1 MSDTE
6 EQETQNN
13 TELRDHLHQMEAK
26 VRKLRESR
34 NNHNDQANRFAD
46 QRNAIQGQYKEHKE
60 KLDLAIAEVRAVR
73 AEQNVHKERRD
84 AVQAQI
90 RDLIG
95 VSKSRRGDQNNKN
108 NASIEFNKLSSEVTS
123 LERIFETKGGMSPK
137 KEKETM
143 EKIKQMRRKMA
154 ELEPLVA
161 ELQLIKV
168 DISNRDEAINTL
180 KAEADDAHKQFVA
193 CLEKAKE
200 MSKELDE
207 LFGHRNFLKGEGDR
221 FHKEFVACKEKA
233 NEVHERIVELMKE
246 VNEAR
251 DKLKIAREERESW
264 IVDHNESVTKLMKT
278 GADDPKVADSMVD
291 QLLKEGT
298 LTFGGTMSGD
308 RQGLG
313 AKRGKS
319 SKKKSMKRFDMTASR
334 GRK

>member
-1 MSDTE
+1 MSENEDN
-6 EQETQNN
+6 ETQNN

-26 VRKLRESR
+26 VRKLREGR

-46 QRNAIQGQYKEHKE
+46 QRNAIQAQYKEHKE
-60 KLDLAIAEVRAVR
+60 KVDLAVAEVRAVR
-73 AEQNVHKERRD
+73 AEQNVHRERRD
-84 AVQAQI
+84 AIQAQI

-95 VSKSRRGDQNNKN
+95 VSKSKRGEKDDKN

-143 EKIKQMRRKMA
+143 EKIKVMRRKMA

-168 DISNRDEAINTL
+168 DISNRDEAIATL
-180 KAEADDAHKQFVA
+180 KAEADDAHKQFVD

-207 LFGHRNFLKGEGDR
+207 LFEHRNFLKGEGDR

-233 NEVHERIVELMKE
+233 NEIHEKIVELMKE
-246 VNEAR
+246 VNDAK

-264 IVDHNESVTKLMKT
+264 IVDHNESVSQMMKT
-278 GADDPKVADSMVD
+278 GAEDEKVADAMVD
-291 QLLKEGT
+291 QLLNQGN
-298 LTFGGTMSGD
+298 LTFGGIMSGD
-308 RQGLG
+308 REGLG

-319 SKKKSMKRFDMTASR
+319 AKKKSMRKVDMTASR

>member
-1 MSDTE
+1 MSENE
-6 EQETQNN
+6 ENETQNN

-26 VRKLRESR
+26 VRKLREGR

-46 QRNAIQGQYKEHKE
+46 QRNAIQTQYKEHKE
-60 KLDLAIAEVRAVR
+60 KVDLAVAEVRAVR

-84 AVQAQI
+84 AIQAQI

-95 VSKSRRGDQNNKN
+95 VSKSKRDEKDNKN

-143 EKIKQMRRKMA
+143 EKIKLMRRKMA

-168 DISNRDEAINTL
+168 DISNRDEAIATL
-180 KAEADDAHKQFVA
+180 KAEADDAHKQFVD

-207 LFGHRNFLKGEGDR
+207 LFAHRNFLKGEGDR

-233 NEVHERIVELMKE
+233 NEIHEKIVELMKE
-246 VNEAR
+246 VNDTR

-264 IVDHNESVTKLMKT
+264 IVDHNESVSKMMKT
-278 GADDPKVADSMVD
+278 GAEDPKVADSMVD
-291 QLLKEGT
+291 QLLNQGN
-298 LTFGGTMSGD
+298 LTFGGIMSGD
-308 RQGLG
+308 REGVVS
-313 AKRGKS
+313 KKGKS
-319 SKKKSMKRFDMTASR
+319 AKKKSMRRVDMTASR

>member
-95 VSKSRRGDQNNKN
+95 VSKSRRGEQNNKN
-108 NASIEFNKLSSEVTS
+108 SASIEFNKLSSEVTS

-207 LFGHRNFLKGEGDR
+207 LFEHRNFLKGEGDR

-291 QLLKEGT
+291 QLLKEGS

-313 AKRGKS
+313 SKRGKS

>member
-6 EQETQNN
+6 EQDTQNN

-95 VSKSRRGDQNNKN
+95 VSKSRRGEQNNKN
-108 NASIEFNKLSSEVTS
+108 SASIEFNKLSSEVTS

-207 LFGHRNFLKGEGDR
+207 LFEHRNFLKGEGDR

-246 VNEAR
+246 VNEAK

-291 QLLKEGT
+291 QLLKEGS

-313 AKRGKS
+313 SKRGKS

>member
-1 MSDTE
+1 MSESE
-6 EQETQNN
+6 EQQPQDN

-26 VRKLRESR
+26 VKKLREAR

-46 QRNAIQGQYKEHKE
+46 QRNAIQSQYKEHRE
-60 KLDLAIAEVRAVR
+60 KVDLAVAEVRAVR
-73 AEQNVHKERRD
+73 AEQKVHKERRD
-84 AVQAQI
+84 AIQAQI

-95 VSKSRRGDQNNKN
+95 VSKSKRGEQNDKN
-108 NASIEFNKLSSEVTS
+108 SASIEFNKLTSEVTS

-143 EKIKQMRRKMA
+143 DKIKTMRRKMA

-168 DISNRDEAINTL
+168 DISNRDEAITTL
-180 KAEADDAHKQFVA
+180 KSEADDAHKQFVD
-193 CLEKAKE
+193 CLERAKE

-207 LFGHRNFLKGEGDR
+207 LFEHRNFLKGEGDR
-221 FHKEFVACKEKA
+221 FHNEFVACKEKA
-233 NEVHERIVELMKE
+233 NDVHSKIVELMNE
-246 VNEAR
+246 VNEVR

-264 IVDHNESVTKLMKT
+264 IVDHNESVTKMMKT
-278 GADDPKVADSMVD
+278 GAEDPKVADSMVD
-291 QLLKEGT
+291 QLLNQGS
-298 LTFGGTMSGD
+298 LSFGGTMSGD

-313 AKRGKS
+313 SKKGRS
-319 SKKKSMKRFDMTASR
+319 DKKKSMRRVDMTASR

>member
-6 EQETQNN
+6 EQDTQNN

-95 VSKSRRGDQNNKN
+95 VSKSRRGEQNNKN
-108 NASIEFNKLSSEVTS
+108 SASIEFNKLSSEVTS

-207 LFGHRNFLKGEGDR
+207 LFEHRNFLKGEGDR

-246 VNEAR
+246 VNEAK

-291 QLLKEGT
+291 QLLKEGN

-313 AKRGKS
+313 SKRGKS

>member
-6 EQETQNN
+6 EQDTQNN

-95 VSKSRRGDQNNKN
+95 VSKSRRGEQNNKN
-108 NASIEFNKLSSEVTS
+108 SASIEFNKLSNEVTS

-207 LFGHRNFLKGEGDR
+207 LFEHRNFLKGEGDR

-291 QLLKEGT
+291 QLLKEGS

-313 AKRGKS
+313 SKRGKS

>member
-6 EQETQNN
+6 EQDTQNN

-95 VSKSRRGDQNNKN
+95 VSKSRRGEQNNKN
-108 NASIEFNKLSSEVTS
+108 SASIEFNKLSSEVTS

-207 LFGHRNFLKGEGDR
+207 LFEHRNFLKGEGDR

-291 QLLKEGT
+291 QLLKEGS

-313 AKRGKS
+313 SKRGKS

>member
-60 KLDLAIAEVRAVR
+60 KLDLAIAEVRTVR

-95 VSKSRRGDQNNKN
+95 VSKSRRGEQNNKN

-207 LFGHRNFLKGEGDR
+207 LFEHRNFLKGEGDR

-291 QLLKEGT
+291 QLLKEGS

-313 AKRGKS
+313 SKRGKS

>member
-264 IVDHNESVTKLMKT
+264 IVDHNESVTKMMKT

>member
-1 MSDTE
+1 
-6 EQETQNN
+6 
-13 TELRDHLHQMEAK
+13 
-26 VRKLRESR
+26 
-34 NNHNDQANRFAD
+34 
-46 QRNAIQGQYKEHKE
+46 
-60 KLDLAIAEVRAVR
+60 
-73 AEQNVHKERRD
+73 
-84 AVQAQI
+84 
-90 RDLIG
+90 
-95 VSKSRRGDQNNKN
+95 
-108 NASIEFNKLSSEVTS
+108 
-123 LERIFETKGGMSPK
+123 
-137 KEKETM
+137 
-143 EKIKQMRRKMA
+143 MA

-207 LFGHRNFLKGEGDR
+207 LFEHRNFLKGEGDR

-291 QLLKEGT
+291 QLLKEGS

-313 AKRGKS
+313 SKRGKS

>member
-6 EQETQNN
+6 EQDTQNN

-95 VSKSRRGDQNNKN
+95 VSKSRRGEQNNKN
-108 NASIEFNKLSSEVTS
+108 SASIEFNKLSSEVTS

-207 LFGHRNFLKGEGDR
+207 LFEHRNFLKGEGDR

-246 VNEAR
+246 VNDAR

-291 QLLKEGT
+291 QLLKEGS

-313 AKRGKS
+313 SKRGKS

>member
-6 EQETQNN
+6 EQDTQNN

-95 VSKSRRGDQNNKN
+95 VSKSRRGEQNNKN
-108 NASIEFNKLSSEVTS
+108 SASIEFNKLSSEVTS

-207 LFGHRNFLKGEGDR
+207 LFEHRNFLKGEGDR

-313 AKRGKS
+313 SKRGKS

>member
-6 EQETQNN
+6 EQDTQNN

-95 VSKSRRGDQNNKN
+95 VSKSRRGEQNNKN
-108 NASIEFNKLSSEVTS
+108 SASIEFNKLSSEVTS

-207 LFGHRNFLKGEGDR
+207 LFEHRNFLKGEGDR

-233 NEVHERIVELMKE
+233 NEVSNNCGTSADC
-246 VNEAR
+246 NEITR
-251 DKLKIAREERESW
+251 P
-264 IVDHNESVTKLMKT
+264 KT
-278 GADDPKVADSMVD
+278 Y
-291 QLLKEGT
+291 LR
-298 LTFGGTMSGD
+298 
-308 RQGLG
+308 RQQRGLG
-313 AKRGKS
+313 
-319 SKKKSMKRFDMTASR
+319 
-334 GRK
+334 